1 MSFGNYCFLSSQR
14 DTDLIVLSP
23 PGILSRPDTVGDHYY
38 DPTLASA
45 FAGALHP
52 AICPSLPI
60 GKGNQRESK
69 CDEQELFC
77 ETGTIACLTPS

>member
-23 PGILSRPDTVGDHYY
+23 PGILSRPDTVGDHSY

-52 AICPSLPI
+52 AIYPSLLLM
-60 GKGNQRESK
+60 KDNQRESK
-69 CDEQELFC
+69 RDGQELFC
-77 ETGTIACLTPS
+77 ETED